1 MTRWGSW
8 NGSWLPE
15 RRVELILGWTGSR
28 DGLRRWGWPGSP
40 GMAGSPS
47 LSGPVEG
54 STPWPPPLP
63 MSTVQPKTD
72 FASNP
77 RVIPS
82 AHCPPKTRMT
92 TVGTLR
98 QVRFRGLMHSLVN
111 VKQRSSEFNHSYH
124 IRTKHLRNNHDT
136 PRRKIETTS
145 FRSRQ
150 HLLCF
155 TE

>member
-1 MTRWGSW
+1 MRELEWILIPRALSWIESGMDWITGWIAPLGLTRLSW
-8 NGSWLPE
+8 DGWIT
-15 RRVELILGWTGSR
+15 ELV
-28 DGLRRWGWPGSP
+28 WPRGRIY
-40 GMAGSPS
+40 
-47 LSGPVEG
+47 
-54 STPWPPPLP
+54 
-63 MSTVQPKTD
+63 TVATTTAYEQRATKTD
-72 FASNP
+72 FAWNP

-82 AHCPPKTRMT
+82 ARCPPKTRMI

-98 QVRFRGLMHSLVN
+98 QVRFRGLMHSLFN

-124 IRTKHLRNNHDT
+124 ILTKHLRNNHDA